1 MAVPATQPLEDIM
14 RKRIAI
20 TIVGVLAAAALVA
33 VPTAGAATNVHT
45 ATLTG
50 SASFPGVN
58 GKAKFQRDDGVR
70 ELEAQIEDAKAL
82 AGQRVRF
89 RVNGQLVGSATVNS
103 LGTARIRRSGDV
115 VPPVSAGSTIRVR
128 KLNGVLVASGRF
140 S

>member
-1 MAVPATQPLEDIM
+1 LEDIM
-14 RKRIAI
+14 RTRIAI
-20 TIVGVLAAAALVA
+20 TIVGILAAAALVA
-33 VPTAGAATNVHT
+33 VPTASAATDVHT

-50 SASFPGVN
+50 STSFPTVT
-58 GKAKFQRDDGVR
+58 GKAKFQRDNGIR
-70 ELEAQIEDAKAL
+70 ELEAQIENAKRL

-89 RVNGQLVGSATVNS
+89 RVDGQLVGSATVNS

-115 VPPVSAGSTIRVR
+115 VPAVSTGSTIRVR

>member
-1 MAVPATQPLEDIM
+1 M
-14 RKRIAI
+14 RKRIVI
-20 TIVGVLAAAALVA
+20 TIIGILAAAALVA

-50 SASFPGVN
+50 SASFPAVN
-58 GKAKFQRDDGVR
+58 GKAKFQRDNGVR
-70 ELEAQIEDAKAL
+70 QLEAQIEDAHAL

-103 LGTARIRRSGDV
+103 LGTARIRRTGNAI
-115 VPPVSAGSTIRVR
+115 PAVSTGSTIRVR
-128 KLNGVLVASGRF
+128 KLNDVLVASGRF

>member
-1 MAVPATQPLEDIM
+1 M
-14 RKRIAI
+14 RTRIAI
-20 TIVGVLAAAALVA
+20 TIVGILAAAALVA
-33 VPTAGAATNVHT
+33 VPAAGAATNVHT

-50 SASFPGVN
+50 SATFPAVN

-70 ELEAQIEDAKAL
+70 QLEAQIEDAKPL

-89 RVNGQLVGSATVNS
+89 RVNGQLVGEATVNS
-103 LGTARIRRSGDV
+103 LGDARLRRSGNV
-115 VPPVSAGSTIRVR
+115 VPAVSAGSTIRVR